1 MVPFSGKVGNLNE
14 AWPSNSD
21 EMNDFIIDEYDDVAN
36 NIKNISPKK
45 QLRRSRNFLNLGPA
59 FSIVKSD
66 RSMLSIETA

>member
-1 MVPFSGKVGNLNE
+1 
-14 AWPSNSD
+14 
-21 EMNDFIIDEYDDVAN
+21 MNDFIIDEYDDVAN

>member
-1 MVPFSGKVGNLNE
+1 
-14 AWPSNSD
+14 
-21 EMNDFIIDEYDDVAN
+21 MNDFTIDEYEDFAN